1 MRIKV
6 VQDGKPREEEYMRA
20 LELAKQQEKGLISDV
35 RFFVPNTQEELYL
48 LQVYGRD
55 KLGRIE

>member
-20 LELAKQQEKGLISDV
+20 LELAKQQEKGLI
-35 RFFVPNTQEELYL
+35 
-48 LQVYGRD
+48 
-55 KLGRIE
+55 

>member
-6 VQDGKPREEEYMRA
+6 VQDGIPREEEYMRA
-20 LELAKQQEKGLISDV
+20 LELAKQQEKGLISDI
-35 RFFVPNTQEELYL
+35 RFFVPNTSEELFL

>member
-6 VQDGKPREEEYMRA
+6 VQDGIPREEEYMRA

-35 RFFVPNTQEELYL
+35 RFFVPNTSEELYL

>member
-6 VQDGKPREEEYMRA
+6 VQDGIPREEEYMRA

-35 RFFVPNTQEELYL
+35 RFFVPNTSEELFL